1 MSIQAER
8 VLGYARKF
16 ADEKY
21 KEGPNNDT
29 VFGKWI
35 GLNHQPWCMAFVVWC
50 MSAGRVLKL
59 VPKTA
64 SCEVMEAWAVKNKM
78 TVPVLTVQAGD
89 IVLFDFHNEDKS
101 VHTGFALGPVN
112 PKTHLVPT
120 VEGNTAKDGAGSQ
133 SNGDGVYLKKRK
145 IQTIRCVVRPKWEE

>member
-35 GLNHQPWCMAFVVWC
+35 GLNHQPDRKSTRLNSSH
-50 MSAGRVLKL
+50 MSESRMPSSA
-59 VPKTA
+59 
-64 SCEVMEAWAVKNKM
+64 
-78 TVPVLTVQAGD
+78 
-89 IVLFDFHNEDKS
+89 
-101 VHTGFALGPVN
+101 
-112 PKTHLVPT
+112 
-120 VEGNTAKDGAGSQ
+120 
-133 SNGDGVYLKKRK
+133 
-145 IQTIRCVVRPKWEE
+145 